1 MNERTTDV
9 AQTGIPLPERPD
21 RPYTPP
27 LGEQGEPMTGGE
39 AAQFAGRGGRPREPL
54 ARAERILIA
63 MFAGLVVMF
72 AATLGA
78 GAVAFTTIS
87 GQLLDLQ
94 EQIGDVRADIG
105 SVRGEIGGL
114 RAEMHTEIGEL
125 RAEMHKEIGELRTEL
140 RTEMQKG
147 FGQLSERIGNLEV
160 RMTRVETLLQTQV
173 PPAGAPSPAGP

>member
-125 RAEMHKEIGELRTEL
+125 RTEL

-147 FGQLSERIGNLEV
+147 FGKLSERIGNLEV

>member
-105 SVRGEIGGL
+105 SVRGEIGSVRGEIGGL

-125 RAEMHKEIGELRTEL
+125 RAEL

-147 FGQLSERIGNLEV
+147 FGKLSERIGNLEV

>member
-9 AQTGIPLPERPD
+9 PQTGIPLPERPD

-27 LGEQGEPMTGGE
+27 RGEQGAPMTRGE

-78 GAVAFTTIS
+78 GAVAFTTIT

-105 SVRGEIGGL
+105 SVRGEIGG
-114 RAEMHTEIGEL
+114 L

>member
-9 AQTGIPLPERPD
+9 AQPGIPLPERPD

-114 RAEMHTEIGEL
+114 RAEMH
-125 RAEMHKEIGELRTEL
+125 KEISELRTEL